1 MRGQIFSLAKM
12 KFSARAGDR
21 WRVNGVFQG
30 VRHAYVGKTKRCQ
43 VIKFTA
49 AIKWKA
55 RERRG
60 LLGLGAGGLNVSD
73 KWTEG
78 VLPKKIAR

>member
-12 KFSARAGDR
+12 KFSAHAGDR
-21 WRVNGVFQG
+21 WRVNGVFRG
-30 VRHAYVGKTKRCQ
+30 VSHAYVGKTKRCR
-43 VIKFTA
+43 VIKFTS

-55 RERRG
+55 REWRG